1 MAAATARIGQQRL
14 RRSLSAGHHEAAPG
28 ADSRQEADRVVR
40 ELYLAQYRSLVR
52 LAVLLV
58 DDVGTAEQ
66 IVQDSF
72 VATHAAFRRLR
83 NADSAL
89 SYLRQDLLR
98 RSRSAPRRP
107 PDTAGA
113 RPGSFE
119 QRERPAT
126 GDPGRAE
133 AAPSGADAA
142 RQPAQSQ
149 QPDESTPE
157 SSVVLAAMRLLPHG
171 QREALVLLLYL
182 GLPEEQAAVAMRISR
197 RAVLEHAARGRAAL
211 QGVLWA

>member
-1 MAAATARIGQQRL
+1 MAAATTRIGQRRL
-14 RRSLSAGHHEAAPG
+14 RLSLSAGYHEAAPG
-28 ADSRQEADRVVR
+28 AGSRQEADRVVR
-40 ELYLAQYRSLVR
+40 ELYRAQYRSLVR

-89 SYLRQDLLR
+89 SYLRQDLVR

-107 PDTAGA
+107 PDAAGA
-113 RPGSFE
+113 RP
-119 QRERPAT
+119 
-126 GDPGRAE
+126 
-133 AAPSGADAA
+133 
-142 RQPAQSQ
+142 
-149 QPDESTPE
+149 E
-157 SSVVLAAMRLLPHG
+157 SSAVLAAMRQLPHG

-182 GLPEEQAAVAMRISR
+182 GLPEEQAAAAMRISR
-197 RAVLEHAARGRAAL
+197 RAVREHAARGRAAL
-211 QGVLWA
+211 RGVLCV

>member
-1 MAAATARIGQQRL
+1 MAAATARIGQRRL
-14 RRSLSAGHHEAAPG
+14 RLSLSTGHHEAAAG
-28 ADSRQEADRVVR
+28 ADSRQDADRVVR

-72 VATHAAFRRLR
+72 VATHAALRRLR

-89 SYLRQDLLR
+89 SYLRQDLVR

-107 PDTAGA
+107 A
-113 RPGSFE
+113 R
-119 QRERPAT
+119 
-126 GDPGRAE
+126 
-133 AAPSGADAA
+133 
-142 RQPAQSQ
+142 SQ
-149 QPDESTPE
+149 QPEESKPE
-157 SSVVLAAMRLLPHG
+157 SSAVLAAMRQLPHG

-182 GLPEEQAAVAMRISR
+182 GLPEEQAAAAMRISR
-197 RAVLEHAARGRAAL
+197 RAVREHAARGRAAL
-211 QGVLWA
+211 QGVLCA